1 MAPSNLTAITAQLR
15 FQTTSFVR
23 LYMSYP
29 IMLLSIEDSYNTF
42 SFFFNKHCMCFLF
55 SPSFCFLQETAHWTV
70 LPFIRDSF
78 CMIGYAIGATTS
90 AFYGFNN
97 GTTCDSVLFCLCRI
111 RRWGCSFLG
120 TTCILIL
127 SCSILSSCLTSAID
141 G

>member
-1 MAPSNLTAITAQLR
+1 MADGTLQSNRHHCAAPLSNDVVR
-15 FQTTSFVR
+15 SFETT
-23 LYMSYP
+23 
-29 IMLLSIEDSYNTF
+29 
-42 SFFFNKHCMCFLF
+42 
-55 SPSFCFLQETAHWTV
+55 HWTV

-90 AFYGFNN
+90 AFYGFIN
-97 GTTCDSVLFCLCRI
+97 GTTCDSVLFCLCRT
-111 RRWGCSFLG
+111 RRWGCSFFG